1 MNKTSVKTTSI
12 LILLVLAGASLYP
25 CTMVLVGKKA
35 SVDGSVLLAHNND
48 LPGNIASL
56 IQVIPA
62 ARHTACE
69 IISFR
74 NGLQIPQAART
85 FRMLIMNCYYGFSEG
100 DAVAVN

>member
-1 MNKTSVKTTSI
+1 

-35 SVDGSVLLAHNND
+35 SVGGSVLLAHNND
-48 LPGNIASL
+48 LPGNIAAM

-62 ARHTACE
+62 RQHGQVE
-69 IISFR
+69 MISFR

-100 DAVAVN
+100 DAVAAN